1 MAQIILYH
9 RPTIERLVTNA
20 APPVIAQ
27 LNKHELLLRHA
38 DGSLRPAKRKR

>member
-1 MAQIILYH
+1 MVVVT
-9 RPTIERLVTNA
+9 RPTIERLVANA

-27 LNKHELLLRHA
+27 LNKHELLLRHP